1 MQTNV
6 YVLLSPA
13 TPMRVTA
20 TTRKLLPLA
29 LSALLTC
36 AGAPFGVAQRGFH
49 PMRPARMGG
58 RPPQRQEPAAPRPGS
73 AMRQNQGPRRG
84 QQEHLEQWMQQ
95 HNGMSLADQ
104 QKALDKEPGFR
115 SLPPDVQQRYH
126 NRLAQLNAMPP
137 AQRERWL
144 ARTEAMERLNPAER
158 QQVRGAMQQ
167 LGALPEDR
175 RRLVAR
181 AFRDL
186 REMPPEQR
194 ETILNSD
201 RFRGQFSDKERS
213 TLSNLLRVEPYLPTE
228 HSGAPP
234 QAEGK

>member
-1 MQTNV
+1 MQ
-6 YVLLSPA
+6 
-13 TPMRVTA
+13 VTA
-20 TTRKLLPLA
+20 TIRRFLPLA
-29 LSALLTC
+29 LAALLLC
-36 AGAPFGVAQRGFH
+36 GGASTGLCQRGF
-49 PMRPARMGG
+49 RPFRQARVGG
-58 RPPQRQEPAAPRPGS
+58 RQAQHQQPPAVRPGPE
-73 AMRQNQGPRRG
+73 MRQNQAPRRSN
-84 QQEHLEQWMQQ
+84 QEHLDQWMQQ
-95 HNGMSLADQ
+95 HSNMSLADQ
-104 QKALDKEPGFR
+104 QKALDREPGFS

-194 ETILNSD
+194 QTILNSD
-201 RFRGQFSDKERS
+201 RFRGQFSDQERS

-228 HSGAPP
+228 HPEVPA
-234 QAEGK
+234 QAQGK

>member
-1 MQTNV
+1 MQV
-6 YVLLSPA
+6 K
-13 TPMRVTA
+13 A
-20 TTRKLLPLA
+20 TTRRLLPLA
-29 LSALLTC
+29 LSALLVC
-36 AGAPFGVAQRGFH
+36 GSAPAGVAQHRF
-49 PMRPARMGG
+49 RPARQARMGG
-58 RPPQRQEPAAPRPGS
+58 GQAPHQQAPAARPGP
-73 AMRQNQGPRRG
+73 AIRQNQGPRRG
-84 QQEHLEQWMQQ
+84 QQQHLAQWMHQ
-95 HNGMSLADQ
+95 HSNLSLADQ
-104 QKALDKEPGFR
+104 QKALDNEPGFR

-167 LGALPEDR
+167 LGALPQDR

-194 ETILNSD
+194 QAILNSD
-201 RFRGQFSDKERS
+201 RFRGQFSGQERS
-213 TLSNLLRVEPYLPTE
+213 TLSNLLRVEPYLPIE
-228 HSGAPP
+228 HPNAPA
-234 QAEGK
+234 QTEGK